1 MGTRSPKSTQ
11 SESAPPRVAST
22 ETIEAPVLASSY
34 FATDL
39 APWQPTGDPGF
50 WIKPVYR
57 NDALGQQTMLMKVDP
72 GAFAESHSHEE
83 FEQVFVL
90 EGSFFDAERELR
102 AGDYCCRAIGAQHI
116 AGSRDGAIVLLVYT
130 RP

>member
-1 MGTRSPKSTQ
+1 MDTGSQGRAESGST
-11 SESAPPRVAST
+11 PPRVHST
-22 ETIEAPVLASSY
+22 EVIKAPVVASSY
-34 FATDL
+34 FAGEL

-50 WIKPVYR
+50 WIKPVYQ

-102 AGDYCCRAIGAQHI
+102 AGDYCCRAVGAQHI
-116 AGSRDGAIVLLVYT
+116 AGSREGAIVLLVYT